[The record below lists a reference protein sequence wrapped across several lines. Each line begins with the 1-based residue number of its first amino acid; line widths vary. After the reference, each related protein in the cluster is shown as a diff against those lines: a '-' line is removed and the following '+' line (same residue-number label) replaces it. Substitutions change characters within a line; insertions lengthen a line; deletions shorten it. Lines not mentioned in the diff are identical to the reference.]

1 MEPGEDWKDVQ
12 IPAPSQDSESVV
24 AETKAE
30 SITAPAGVNICLKS
44 YFFPEIFFIYSRQM
58 K

>member
-30 SITAPAGVNICLKS
+30 SITAPAGGNICLKS
-44 YFFPEIFFIYSRQM
+44 YCFFREIVLYILV

>member
-44 YFFPEIFFIYSRQM
+44 YCFFREIVLYFLV

>member
-1 MEPGEDWKDVQ
+1 MEPGEDWNDVQ
-12 IPAPSQDSESVV
+12 IPVPSQDSESVV

-44 YFFPEIFFIYSRQM
+44 YFFREIVFEILV